1 MSTCTVCK
9 HDHARLGVRIE
20 NRTLYRSAVSS
31 HRVRAYGGAWAF
43 VARFWDTHRH
53 EFDFVQIAERDTGH
67 TYRAS
72 AEIFDVCAFREIL
85 NPLFGLQVILGL
97 GHFNKPAAPAP
108 LSTDI
113 DAPGDLFDE
122 ETDTDS
128 ADKVQPILVQSTF
141 LTGVQYEPARGPRP
155 RRAPNARRRLK

>member
-1 MSTCTVCK
+1 MSTCTACT

-67 TYRAS
+67 VYRAS
-72 AEIFDVCAFREIL
+72 AGLFDMCAFREIL

-97 GHFNKPAAPAP
+97 GHFNKPGAP
-108 LSTDI
+108 LSTDTA
-113 DAPGDLFDE
+113 APGDVFDE
-122 ETDTDS
+122 TETDADS
-128 ADKVQPILVQSTF
+128 AAKVQPILVQSTF